1 MLFARPRQRTR
12 CQDTE
17 GGAPSWRGV
26 LVSSGPETLRGLQPC
41 WKASTKRH
49 LPEVGRRGTVLS
61 LPFRAERAP
70 RRPHCYQLPPAPRPP
85 NPGWFHTSH
94 CHSPPEASRKS
105 DGITGGDFGRPE
117 GRALWMGSA
126 PFVGGRPHRA
136 PPPVHVR
143 AKQEG
148 PAADRVGPSPEGG
161 HAGTATEKA
170 TETPRPPELCD
181 RRFCRA

>member
-17 GGAPSWRGV
+17 GGAPSCRGV

-61 LPFRAERAP
+61 LPFRAERPP

-85 NPGWFHTSH
+85 NPGWFHTSR

-117 GRALWMGSA
+117 GRAPVDGLSALRWGETAHSA
-126 PFVGGRPHRA
+126 PTRPREDTARRPRCGPGGA
-136 PPPVHVR
+136 V
-143 AKQEG
+143 A
-148 PAADRVGPSPEGG
+148 
-161 HAGTATEKA
+161 
-170 TETPRPPELCD
+170 
-181 RRFCRA
+181 

>member
-12 CQDTE
+12 CQHTE

-26 LVSSGPETLRGLQPC
+26 LVSSGPERYAGFSP
-41 WKASTKRH
+41 A
-49 LPEVGRRGTVLS
+49 GRPAPSGTVLS
-61 LPFRAERAP
+61 LPFRAERPP

-85 NPGWFHTSH
+85 NPGWFHTSR

-117 GRALWMGSA
+117 GGALWMGSA

-143 AKQEG
+143 TQQEG

-161 HAGTATEKA
+161 HAGTATETA